1 VCPDADPVGSVVHV
15 TIKGCAPTGS
25 GLPDLPA
32 ADLHF
37 LGPKSWLGTNG
48 GGGVNVPFSPT
59 TGFEATAT
67 FTIPATYT
75 GSEENGTYPAVPVT
89 PGTRYAFMTDPAGE
103 CSVPFTVT
111 GS

>member
-1 VCPDADPVGSVVHV
+1 MCPDAAPVGSVVHV
-15 TIKGCAPTGS
+15 TIKGCAPTGA

-37 LGPKSWLGTNG
+37 LGPDSWLGTNG
-48 GGGVNVPFSPT
+48 GGGANVPFSPK

-75 GSEENGTYPAVPVT
+75 GGEENGTYPAVPVT
-89 PGTRYAFMTDPAGE
+89 PGTQYAFTTDPAGE

-111 GS
+111 RG

>member
-1 VCPDADPVGSVVHV
+1 VCPDAGPVGSVVHV
-15 TIKGCAPTGS
+15 TIKGCAPTGG

-37 LGPKSWLGTNG
+37 LGPDSWLGTNG
-48 GGGVNVPFSPT
+48 GGGASVPFSPK

-67 FTIPATYT
+67 FAIPATYT
-75 GSEENGTYPAVPVT
+75 GGEKNGTYPAVPVA
-89 PGTRYAFMTDPAGE
+89 PGTEYAFATDPAGE

-111 GS
+111 GG